1 MAEAVVSVTLKAV
14 VQDEMVVQEAAA
26 EVVEMMLAA
35 LQHLDKVM
43 LEVNLN
49 PKLHQLMIEVV
60 VEEAQVA
67 LEVMVQMIQEQEVLV
82 V

>member
-14 VQDEMVVQEAAA
+14 VQEEMVVQEAAA

-60 VEEAQVA
+60 EEEAQVA

>member
-1 MAEAVVSVTLKAV
+1 MVSVTLKAV
-14 VQDEMVVQEAAA
+14 VQEEMVVQEAAA

-49 PKLHQLMIEVV
+49 PNLHQLMIEGV

-67 LEVMVQMIQEQEVLV
+67 LINEAAETQGLNLE
-82 V
+82 